1 MSTFIGQ
8 LIGFAVIVFII
19 VKWVAPLVKGMMTN
33 QQEAIRAALAQSAE
47 AAQKLADADAMH
59 AKALADAAA
68 ESSRVTGEAKQDS
81 ERIKAQLAEQAGVDA
96 ERIKAQG
103 GQQVLLLRQ
112 QLVRELRVGLGD
124 EAVAKAADLV
134 RAHVADPAARAAT
147 VDRFLDDLDQM
158 APSGAVVQ
166 TGATAGLRAASRE
179 ALANLVAEFDSVA
192 GNDGG
197 AGGLDADGLTALAD
211 DLASVARLLITESAL
226 NKHLAEPTDAPTAKV
241 ALVDKLFTGKIGEPA
256 LKLLRTAASQR
267 WSTEANF
274 VDAIEHTARI
284 ALLQRANVAGEVDEV
299 EDQLFQFGR
308 VLDAEPRLSALLSD
322 YTADAAGRIALLDKV
337 VGTGSSANGTAAALL
352 AQTVGLLRGERA
364 DEAVMDLAELAVAR
378 RGEVVAHVSAAAD
391 LSDAQRDRLTTVLT
405 RIYGHPVAIQ
415 LNVDPELLGGLS
427 ITVGDEVIDGSIA
440 SRLAAAQTQLPD

>member
-19 VKWVAPLVKGMMTN
+19 AKWVAPLVKGMMVK
-33 QQEAIRAALAQSAE
+33 QQEAIRVALAESAE
-47 AAQKLADADAMH
+47 AAKKLAEADAMH
-59 AKALADAAA
+59 AKALADAEA
-68 ESSRVTGEAKQDS
+68 EAGSVTGEAKQDS
-81 ERIKAQLAEQAGVDA
+81 ERIKAQLEEQAGIDA

-103 GQQVLLLRQ
+103 GQQVHLLRQ
-112 QLVRELRVGLGD
+112 QLVRELRLGLGD
-124 EAVAKAADLV
+124 EAVAKAGDLV
-134 RAHVADPAARAAT
+134 RAHVADPAAQAAT

-158 APSGAVVQ
+158 APSAAVIE

-179 ALANLVAEFDSVA
+179 ALANLVSEFDSV
-192 GNDGG
+192 

-211 DLASVARLLITESAL
+211 DLAAVARLLITESTLA
-226 NKHLAEPTDAPTAKV
+226 KHLAEPADSATAKV
-241 ALVDKLFTGKIGEPA
+241 ALVDKLLTGKVGEPA
-256 LKLLRTAASQR
+256 LKLVRTAGSQR
-267 WSTEANF
+267 WSTEDNLI
-274 VDAIEHTARI
+274 DGIEHIARL

-322 YTADAAGRIALLDKV
+322 YTTDPGGRIALLDKV

-352 AQTVGLLRGERA
+352 SQTIGLLRGERA
-364 DEAVMDLAELAVAR
+364 DEAVIDLAELAVAR

-391 LSDAQRDRLTTVLT
+391 LTDAQRDRLAAVLT
-405 RIYGHPVAIQ
+405 RIYGHPVSVQ
-415 LNVDPELLGGLS
+415 LHVDPELLGGLS

>member
-19 VKWVAPLVKGMMTN
+19 AKWVAPLVKGLMVK
-33 QQEAIRAALAQSAE
+33 QQEAIRVALAESAE
-47 AAQKLADADAMH
+47 AAKKLAEADAMH
-59 AKALADAAA
+59 AKALADAEA
-68 ESSRVTGEAKQDS
+68 EAGSVTGEAKQDS
-81 ERIKAQLAEQAGVDA
+81 ERIKAQLEEQAGVDA

-103 GQQVLLLRQ
+103 GQQVHLLRQ
-112 QLVRELRVGLGD
+112 QLVRELRLGLGD

-134 RAHVADPAARAAT
+134 RAHVADAGAQAAT

-158 APSGAVVQ
+158 APSAAVIE

-179 ALANLVAEFDSVA
+179 ALANLVSEFDSV
-192 GNDGG
+192 

-211 DLASVARLLITESAL
+211 DLAAVARLLITESAL
-226 NKHLAEPTDAPTAKV
+226 TKHLAEPADSAAAKV
-241 ALVDKLFTGKIGEPA
+241 ALVDKLLAGKIGEPA
-256 LKLLRTAASQR
+256 LKLVRTAGSQR
-267 WSTEANF
+267 WSTEANL
-274 VDAIEHTARI
+274 VDGIEHIARL
-284 ALLQRANVAGEVDEV
+284 ALLQRAHAAGEVDEV

-322 YTADAAGRIALLDKV
+322 YTTDAAGRIALLDKV

-352 AQTVGLLRGERA
+352 SQTVGLLRGERA
-364 DEAVMDLAELAVAR
+364 DEAVIDLAELAVAR
-378 RGEVVAHVSAAAD
+378 RGEIVAHVSAAAD
-391 LSDAQRDRLTTVLT
+391 LTDAQRDRLAAVLT
-405 RIYGHPVAIQ
+405 RIYGHPVSVQ
-415 LNVDPELLGGLS
+415 LHVDPDLLGGLS

>member
-19 VKWVAPLVKGMMTN
+19 VKWVAPLVKGLMDK
-33 QQEAIRAALAQSAE
+33 QQEAIRVALAQSAE

-59 AKALADAAA
+59 AKAVADAEA
-68 ESSRVTGEAKQDS
+68 ESSSVTGEAKQDS

-103 GQQVLLLRQ
+103 GQQVHLLRQ

-124 EAVAKAADLV
+124 EAVAKAAELV
-134 RAHVADPAARAAT
+134 RAHVADPAAQAAT

-158 APSGAVVQ
+158 APSEAVIE

-192 GNDGG
+192 G
-197 AGGLDADGLTALAD
+197 GLDADGLTALAD
-211 DLASVARLLITESAL
+211 DLTSVARLLITENTL
-226 NKHLAEPTDAPTAKV
+226 NKHLAEPTDAATAKV
-241 ALVDKLFTGKIGEPA
+241 ALVDKLLAGKIGEPA
-256 LKLLRTAASQR
+256 LNLVRTAASQR

-284 ALLQRANVAGEVDEV
+284 ALLQRAKVAGEVDEV
-299 EDQLFQFGR
+299 EDQLFRFGR
-308 VLDAEPRLSALLSD
+308 VLDSEPRLSTLLSD

-364 DEAVMDLAELAVAR
+364 DEAVIDLAELAVAR

-391 LSDAQRDRLTTVLT
+391 LSEAQRDRLTTVLT
-405 RIYGHPVAIQ
+405 RIYGHPVAVQ